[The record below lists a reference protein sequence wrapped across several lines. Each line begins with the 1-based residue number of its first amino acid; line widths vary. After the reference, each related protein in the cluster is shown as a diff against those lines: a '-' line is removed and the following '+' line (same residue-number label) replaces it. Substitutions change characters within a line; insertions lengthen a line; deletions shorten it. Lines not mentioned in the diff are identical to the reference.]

1 MALNPLTQA
10 QQILKAE
17 SEILLKKKLTNE
29 EFLKLINNTER
40 YLDRLQ
46 DIQDELEDIDR
57 FYGDIKSKTDGNT
70 QSLKEQLINIQAANN
85 LLSANVDQHAA
96 TDGLLKSID
105 SSSKKVTTTL
115 QNSRKIQDRIV
126 DGYSTQKELTN
137 QIKKNNDVISSIS
150 TDRASTL
157 NEMIKLE
164 DISKH
169 LTGAELEIA
178 KEAIKSAEIIIEQL
192 NNQISAIQEI
202 NSGLREESDNQDK
215 INNKLGITGKLMRGL
230 SKIPIIGDVVDFNK
244 VNKAM
249 EIEAKRKGST
259 TFSTLKTGA
268 SEFMSQLSSAGPLIA
283 LTAIFKI
290 LKFIGESI
298 FKADKRLVDLQKSF
312 GASREGANQ
321 IVDQFQQIVAS
332 STDFQ
337 YSLDDVTKTMT
348 DLATQMGF
356 VATYSDK
363 FTKDIVVATKGLG
376 LSDQESAAL
385 AKNALA
391 FSGDVAKTKNNIL
404 GTAVAVGAENKL
416 LVNSREILGKVL
428 STTGTIRANFRGNLT
443 ELTKAVTQA
452 KLFGLQLED
461 VQKTSESLL
470 NFESSIENELKA
482 ELLTGKQL
490 NLERAR
496 AAALQGDMNTLMQE
510 LNVQAGGFDEFMKMN
525 VIQQQALAEA
535 FGFSRAELS
544 DMFFEQKAIEGIR
557 RLGNNEEKDSLLER
571 YNALKAQGRT
581 QEELNQ
587 ALGEETAQRLEAQ
600 SAQEKFQIAMTKLQ
614 DAIGLAFKDI
624 NPQALAN
631 SFNNMVN
638 SAIKLGTAFDVIV
651 KAITGLLLGVA
662 VGSLLP
668 FGPLGTIIGG
678 LIGGIGGGLMADGIS
693 TPGYGNRALLTP
705 KGIYSLNNN
714 DTVVATT
721 TPNNVFKGNDVWTGP
736 PGSLGTKQS
745 STPQVINLVVGG
757 KTIAEWN
764 TASNQFGSN
773 SSFA

>member
-1 MALNPLTQA
+1 
-10 QQILKAE
+10 
-17 SEILLKKKLTNE
+17 
-29 EFLKLINNTER
+29 
-40 YLDRLQ
+40 
-46 DIQDELEDIDR
+46 
-57 FYGDIKSKTDGNT
+57 
-70 QSLKEQLINIQAANN
+70 
-85 LLSANVDQHAA
+85 
-96 TDGLLKSID
+96 
-105 SSSKKVTTTL
+105 
-115 QNSRKIQDRIV
+115 
-126 DGYSTQKELTN
+126 
-137 QIKKNNDVISSIS
+137 
-150 TDRASTL
+150 
-157 NEMIKLE
+157 MIELE

-169 LTGAELEIA
+169 LTGAELEVA
-178 KEAIKSAEIIIEQL
+178 KEAIDAAKIILEQL
-192 NNQISAIQEI
+192 DNQISAIQEI
-202 NSGLREESDNQDK
+202 NDNLREEDKNQDK
-215 INNKLGITGKLMRGL
+215 INNKLGITGKLMKGL
-230 SKIPIIGDVVDFNK
+230 SKIPIIGDVIDFSK

-249 EIEAKRKGST
+249 EITAKKGES
-259 TFSTLKTGA
+259 TFSVLKAGA
-268 SEFMSQLSSAGPLIA
+268 GEFMSQLSSAGPLIA
-283 LTAIFKI
+283 LTALVKI
-290 LKFIGESI
+290 IQFIGESI
-298 FKADKRLVDLQKSF
+298 FKADKRLTEIQKSF
-312 GASREGANQ
+312 AASREGAKQ
-321 IVDQFQQIVAS
+321 IQNQFQQVVAS
-332 STDFQ
+332 STEFQ
-337 YSLDDVTKTMT
+337 YSMDDVTKTMT
-348 DLATQMGF
+348 DLVTQMGF

-404 GTAVAVGAENKL
+404 GTAVAIGAENKL
-416 LVNSREILGKVL
+416 LVNSKEVLSKVL

-452 KLFGLQLED
+452 KLFGLELED

-557 RLGNNEEKDSLLER
+557 RLGNNEEQDNLLKR
-571 YNALKAQGRT
+571 YEALKAQGKT

-587 ALGEETAQRLEAQ
+587 ALGEEAAQRLEAQ
-600 SAQEKFQIAMTKLQ
+600 AAEEKFKIAMVKLQ
-614 DAIGLAFKDI
+614 EAIGMAFKDI
-624 NPQALAN
+624 DPQGLAN

-638 SAIKLGTAFDVIV
+638 SAIKLGDTFNNIV
-651 KAITGLLLGVA
+651 KIITGALAGAAIGFLLG
-662 VGSLLP
+662 
-668 FGPLGTIIGG
+668 GPLGAEVGAAIGFTG
-678 LIGGIGGGLMADGIS
+678 ASLMNDGIS

-705 KGIYSLNNN
+705 KGIYSLNNK

-721 TPNNVFKGNDVWTGP
+721 EPNNVFKGNDVFSGP

-745 STPQVINLVVGG
+745 TTPQIINLVVGG

-764 TASNQFGSN
+764 TASNQFGNN
-773 SSFA
+773 SPFA

>member
-29 EFLKLINNTER
+29 EFLKLINNTEK
-40 YLDRLQ
+40 YLDRLK

-57 FYGDIKSKTDGNT
+57 FYNDIQKTTDTEVENTDNIVKNLGKWNEKLKTNVGIYNITSKALG
-70 QSLKEQLINIQAANN
+70 SINNYSTEINKR
-85 LLSANVDQHAA
+85 LLE
-96 TDGLLKSID
+96 
-105 SSSKKVTTTL
+105 
-115 QNSRKIQDRIV
+115 SRKTQDRIV
-126 DGYSTQKELTN
+126 DGYSTQKELTS
-137 QIKKNNDVISSIS
+137 QIKKNSDSITS
-150 TDRASTL
+150 
-157 NEMIKLE
+157 IKKNQGTIQDSINALE
-164 DISKH
+164 SQRH
-169 LTGAELEIA
+169 TLTGKELELVNLSIQGL
-178 KEAIKSAEIIIEQL
+178 KKQNEIFEQHRKSLQKV
-192 NNQISAIQEI
+192 ND
-202 NSGLREESDNQDK
+202 GLREESDNQDK
-215 INNKLGITGKLMRGL
+215 INNKLGITGKLMKGL

-249 EIEAKRKGST
+249 EITAKSGGST
-259 TFSTLKTGA
+259 FGVLRSGA
-268 SEFMSQLSSAGPLIA
+268 SEFMSQLKAAGPLIA

-290 LKFIGESI
+290 IQFIGEAI

-312 GASREGANQ
+312 GASREGAKQ

-391 FSGDVAKTKNNIL
+391 FSGDIAKTKNDIL

-416 LVNSREILGKVL
+416 LVNSREVLGKVL
-428 STTGTIRANFRGNLT
+428 STTGAIRANFRGNLN

-452 KLFGLQLED
+452 KAFGLELED

-544 DMFFEQKAIEGIR
+544 DMFFEQKAIEGMR
-557 RLGNNEEKDSLLER
+557 RLGNNEEKDSLLKR
-571 YNALKAQGRT
+571 YEALKAQNKT
-581 QEELNQ
+581 QDELNA
-587 ALGEETAQRLEAQ
+587 ALGEEVAQRLEAQ
-600 SAQEKFQIAMTKLQ
+600 SAQEKFQVAMIKLQ
-614 DAIGLAFKDI
+614 ETIGLVFKDI
-624 NPQALAN
+624 NPQDIAN
-631 SFNNMVN
+631 KFNDMVN
-638 SAIKLGTAFDVIV
+638 SAIKLGDEFDRIV
-651 KAITGLLLGVA
+651 KAITGALAGA
-662 VGSLLP
+662 AGGSF
-668 FGPLGTIIGG
+668 FGPLGTA
-678 LIGGIGGGLMADGIS
+678 IGGIGGGIVGYNMNDGIS

-705 KGIYSLNNN
+705 KGIYSLNNK

-721 TPNNVFKGNDVWTGP
+721 EPNNVFKGNDVFSGP

-745 STPQVINLVVGG
+745 STPQIINLVVGG

-764 TASNQFGSN
+764 TASNQFGNN
-773 SSFA
+773 SPFA

>member
-40 YLDRLQ
+40 YLDRLK
-46 DIQDELEDIDR
+46 DIEEELDNVVSFYSDATKNANSLNELTKGHVNAIEEANKKLKKQYDLGGLNKGSLNDINN
-57 FYGDIKSKTDGNT
+57 YSKTYN
-70 QSLKEQLINIQAANN
+70 KIIEK
-85 LLSANVDQHAA
+85 SAKLHS
-96 TDGLLKSID
+96 SI
-105 SSSKKVTTTL
+105 VE
-115 QNSRKIQDRIV
+115 
-126 DGYSTQKELTN
+126 GYSTQKELTN
-137 QIKKNNDVISSIS
+137 QIALNNKEIGLLNTKEEAFQKTI
-150 TDRASTL
+150 TDLKESART
-157 NEMIKLE
+157 
-164 DISKH
+164 
-169 LTGAELEIA
+169 LTGEELSLTNKIILAAYAELKNIQQ
-178 KEAIKSAEIIIEQL
+178 KKTIIQ
-192 NNQISAIQEI
+192 QI
-202 NSGLREESDNQDK
+202 NDKLREEDKNQDK

-268 SEFMSQLSSAGPLIA
+268 SEFMSQLSAAGPLIA

-290 LKFIGESI
+290 LKFIGEAI

-312 GASREGANQ
+312 GASREGAKQ
-321 IVDQFQQIVAS
+321 IVDQFQQIVTS
-332 STDFQ
+332 STNFQ

-404 GTAVAVGAENKL
+404 GTAVAIGAENKL
-416 LVNSREILGKVL
+416 LVNSREVLGKVL
-428 STTGTIRANFRGNLT
+428 STTGVIRANFRGNLT

-452 KLFGLQLED
+452 KLFGLELED

-581 QEELNQ
+581 QEELNN
-587 ALGEETAQRLEAQ
+587 ALGEEVAQRLEAQ
-600 SAQEKFQIAMTKLQ
+600 SAQEKFQIAITKLQ
-614 DAIGLAFKDI
+614 EAIGLAFKDI
-624 NPQALAN
+624 NPQALAD

-638 SAIKLGTAFDVIV
+638 SAIKLGDTFNKIV
-651 KAITGLLLGVA
+651 KAITGLLLGA
-662 VGSLLP
+662 TVGSF
-668 FGPLGTIIGG
+668 FGPLGAAIG
-678 LIGGIGGGLMADGIS
+678 GGIGLGVGLMADGIS

-705 KGIYSLNNN
+705 KGIYSLNNK

-721 TPNNVFKGNDVWTGP
+721 EPNNVFKGNDVFSGP

-745 STPQVINLVVGG
+745 STPQIINLVVGG

-764 TASNQFGSN
+764 TASNQFGNN
-773 SSFA
+773 SPFA

>member
-46 DIQDELEDIDR
+46 DIQDELEGIDEY
-57 FYGDIKSKTDGNT
+57 YGDLKTKANEISQYQKGQIDYIDEVNT
-70 QSLKEQLINIQAANN
+70 ILKTSN
-85 LLSANVDQHAA
+85 DQYAF
-96 TDGLLKSID
+96 TDELLKKI
-105 SSSKKVTTTL
+105 KKNTTDTGKEIS
-115 QNSRKIQDRIV
+115 NSRKIQDRLV
-126 DGYSTQKELTN
+126 DGYSTQSELTY
-137 QIKKNNDVISSIS
+137 QIKKNSNVISNIS
-150 TDRASTL
+150 NSRIETL
-157 NEMIKLE
+157 NEITKLE
-164 DISKH
+164 ELSKN
-169 LTGAELEIA
+169 LTGDDLENTEAALIA
-178 KEAIKSAEIIIEQL
+178 ARKVLETYEE
-192 NNQISAIQEI
+192 QISALSGINIKLKKEGDEI
-202 NSGLREESDNQDK
+202 DK
-215 INNKLGITGKLMRGL
+215 IEKKLGIAGKLMKGL
-230 SKIPIIGDVVDFNK
+230 SKIPIIGDVVNFRG
-244 VNKAM
+244 
-249 EIEAKRKGST
+249 IEEVMKKTAEQGGSQ
-259 TFSTLKTGA
+259 FKIMKNGA
-268 SEFMSQLSSAGPLIA
+268 SAFMTELSAAGPLIA

-290 LKFIGESI
+290 LQFIGESI

-312 GASREGANQ
+312 GASREGAKQ

-332 STDFQ
+332 STNFQ

-470 NFESSIENELKA
+470 NFETSIENELKA

-581 QEELNQ
+581 QEELNA
-587 ALGEETAQRLEAQ
+587 ALGEEVAQRLEAQ
-600 SAQEKFQIAMTKLQ
+600 AAQEKFQIAMTKLQ

-624 NPQALAN
+624 DPQGLADK
-631 SFNNMVN
+631 FNNMVN
-638 SAIKLGTAFDVIV
+638 SAIRLGDTFDRIV
-651 KAITGLLLGVA
+651 KAITIGLAGAAIGYLAG
-662 VGSLLP
+662 
-668 FGPLGTIIGG
+668 GPLGAA
-678 LIGGIGGGLMADGIS
+678 IGGILAGGVAYMADGIS
-693 TPGYGNRALLTP
+693 TPGYGDRALLTP

-721 TPNNVFKGNDVWTGP
+721 EPNNVFKGNDVWTGP
-736 PGSLGTKQS
+736 PGSLGNKQS
-745 STPQVINLVVGG
+745 STTPQVINLVVGG

>member
-40 YLDRLQ
+40 YLGRLQ
-46 DIQDELEDIDR
+46 DIQDELEGIDE
-57 FYGDIKSKTDGNT
+57 FYGEIKSKTDGNA
-70 QSLKEQLINIQAANN
+70 QSLKEQVINIQAAND

-96 TDGLLKSID
+96 TDGLLKSINN
-105 SSSKKVTTTL
+105 SSKKVTTTL
-115 QNSRKIQDRIV
+115 QNSRNVQDRIV

-150 TDRASTL
+150 TDRVSTL

-169 LTGAELEIA
+169 LTGAELEVA
-178 KEAIKSAEIIIEQL
+178 KEAIDAAKIILEQL
-192 NNQISAIQEI
+192 DNQISAIQEI
-202 NSGLREESDNQDK
+202 NDNLREEDKNQDK
-215 INNKLGITGKLMRGL
+215 INNKLGITGKLMKGL
-230 SKIPIIGDVVDFNK
+230 SKIPIIGDVIDFSK

-249 EIEAKRKGST
+249 EITAKKGES
-259 TFSTLKTGA
+259 TFSVLKAGA
-268 SEFMSQLSSAGPLIA
+268 GEFMSQLSSAGPLIA
-283 LTAIFKI
+283 LTALVKI
-290 LKFIGESI
+290 IQFIGESI
-298 FKADKRLVDLQKSF
+298 FKADKRLTEIQKSF
-312 GASREGANQ
+312 AASREGAKQ
-321 IVDQFQQIVAS
+321 IQNQFQQVVAS
-332 STDFQ
+332 STEFQ
-337 YSLDDVTKTMT
+337 YSMDDVTKTMT
-348 DLATQMGF
+348 DLVTQMGF

-404 GTAVAVGAENKL
+404 GTAVAIGAENKL
-416 LVNSREILGKVL
+416 LVNSKEVLSKVL

-452 KLFGLQLED
+452 KLFGLELED

-557 RLGNNEEKDSLLER
+557 RLGNNEEQDNLLKR

-600 SAQEKFQIAMTKLQ
+600 AAQEKFQIAMVKLQ
-614 DAIGLAFKDI
+614 EAIGMAFKDI
-624 NPQALAN
+624 DPQGLAN

-638 SAIKLGTAFDVIV
+638 SAIKLGDTFNNIV
-651 KAITGLLLGVA
+651 KIITGALAGAAIGFLLG
-662 VGSLLP
+662 
-668 FGPLGTIIGG
+668 GPLGAEVGAAIGFTG
-678 LIGGIGGGLMADGIS
+678 ASLMNDGIS

-705 KGIYSLNNN
+705 KGIYSLNNK

-721 TPNNVFKGNDVWTGP
+721 EPNNVFKGNDVFSGP

-745 STPQVINLVVGG
+745 STPQIINLVVGG

-764 TASNQFGSN
+764 TASSQYGNN
-773 SSFA
+773 SPFA

>member
-1 MALNPLTQA
+1 MALDPLTQA

-17 SEILLKKKLTNE
+17 TEILLKKKLTNE

-40 YLDRLQ
+40 YLDRLK
-46 DIQDELEDIDR
+46 DIEDELSNIDQ
-57 FYGDIKSKTDGNT
+57 FYSDIKNNTDGIS
-70 QSLKEQLINIQAANN
+70 QSIKENIDAIKKYNKELKV
-85 LLSANVDQHAA
+85 SSDQHAI
-96 TDGLLKSID
+96 TDGLLKGIESNAQKINTAIQ
-105 SSSKKVTTTL
+105 S
-115 QNSRKIQDRIV
+115 SRKLQDRII
-126 DGYSTQKELTN
+126 DGYATQKELTN
-137 QIKKNNDVISSIS
+137 QRLKNENIISNLK
-150 TDRASTL
+150 TDMAAAE
-157 NEMIKLE
+157 NEVAKFKAIAE
-164 DISKH
+164 N
-169 LTGAELEIA
+169 LTGKQLKKAEKALA
-178 KEAIKSAEIIIEQL
+178 NANAIVASIKGQINYIDEV
-192 NNQISAIQEI
+192 NNRLQ
-202 NSGLREESDNQDK
+202 EESDNQDK
-215 INNKLGITGKLMRGL
+215 INNKLGIAGKLMRGL

-249 EIEAKRKGST
+249 EITAKKGGST
-259 TFSTLKTGA
+259 FNVMKAGA
-268 SEFMSQLSSAGPLIA
+268 SEFMSQLSAAGPLIA

-290 LKFIGESI
+290 IQFIGESI

-312 GASREGANQ
+312 GASREGASQ

-337 YSLDDVTKTMT
+337 YSLDDITKTMT

-391 FSGDVAKTKNNIL
+391 FSGDVAKTKNSIL
-404 GTAVAVGAENKL
+404 GTAVAIGAENKL
-416 LVNSREILGKVL
+416 LVNSREILTKVL
-428 STTGTIRANFRGNLT
+428 STTGTIRANFRGNT
-443 ELTKAVTQA
+443 DELTKAVTQA

-461 VQKTSESLL
+461 VQKTSDSLL
-470 NFESSIENELKA
+470 NFETSIENELKA
-482 ELLTGKQL
+482 ELLTGRQL

-535 FGFSRAELS
+535 FGFDRAQLS
-544 DMFFEQKAIEGIR
+544 DIFFEQKAIEGLR
-557 RLGNNEEKDSLLER
+557 RLGNNAEKDSLLER
-571 YNALKAQGRT
+571 YNTLKAEGKT

-587 ALGEETAQRLEAQ
+587 ALGDEVAKRLEAQ
-600 SAQEKFQIAMTKLQ
+600 SAQEKFQIAMVKLQ
-614 DAIGLAFKDI
+614 EAIGLAFKDI
-624 NPQALAN
+624 NPQALAD

-638 SAIKLGTAFDVIV
+638 SAIKLGDTFNTIV
-651 KAITGLLLGVA
+651 KTITGLLLGVA
-662 VGSLLP
+662 AGSF
-668 FGPLGTIIGG
+668 FGPLGALVGG
-678 LIGGIGGGLMADGIS
+678 AIGGGLGYMADGIS
-693 TPGYGNRALLTP
+693 TPGYGDRSLVTP
-705 KGIYSLNNN
+705 KGVYALNNN
-714 DTVVATT
+714 DTVIATT
-721 TPNNVFKGNDVWTGP
+721 TPNNVFKGNDIWTGP

-745 STPQVINLVVGG
+745 NPTPQVINLVVGG

-764 TASNQFGSN
+764 TASSQYGAN

>member
-29 EFLKLINNTER
+29 EFLKLINNTEK
-40 YLDRLQ
+40 YLDRLR
-46 DIQDELEDIDR
+46 DIEEELEGIDR
-57 FYGDIKSKTDGNT
+57 FYN
-70 QSLKEQLINIQAANN
+70 NIQNTTDVEVENTNN
-85 LLSANVDQHAA
+85 IVKNLGKWNEKLKTNVGIYNTTSKALGSINNYSTEINKRLLE
-96 TDGLLKSID
+96 
-105 SSSKKVTTTL
+105 
-115 QNSRKIQDRIV
+115 SRKTQDRIV
-126 DGYSTQKELTN
+126 DGYSTQKELTS
-137 QIKKNNDVISSIS
+137 QIKKNSDSI
-150 TDRASTL
+150 T
-157 NEMIKLE
+157 NINK
-164 DISKH
+164 
-169 LTGAELEIA
+169 
-178 KEAIKSAEIIIEQL
+178 
-192 NNQISAIQEI
+192 NQGAIQESI
-202 NSGLREESDNQDK
+202 NALESQRHTLTGEELKLVDLSIQGLKKQNEIFEQHKTSLQKVNDGLREESDNQDK

-249 EIEAKRKGST
+249 EITAKSGGSA
-259 TFSTLKTGA
+259 FNTLKSGA

-283 LTAIFKI
+283 LTALLKI
-290 LKFIGESI
+290 IQFIGEAV

-312 GASREGANQ
+312 GASREGAKQ

-332 STDFQ
+332 STNFQ

-391 FSGDVAKTKNNIL
+391 FSGDVAKTKNDIL
-404 GTAVAVGAENKL
+404 GTAVAIGAENKL
-416 LVNSREILGKVL
+416 LVNSREVLGKVL
-428 STTGTIRANFRGNLT
+428 STTGAIRANFRGNLN

-452 KLFGLQLED
+452 KAFGLELED

-544 DMFFEQKAIEGIR
+544 DMFFEQKAIEGMR
-557 RLGNNEEKDSLLER
+557 RLGNNEEKDSLLKR
-571 YNALKAQGRT
+571 YEALKAQNKT
-581 QEELNQ
+581 QDELNA
-587 ALGEETAQRLEAQ
+587 ALGEEVAQRLEAQ
-600 SAQEKFQIAMTKLQ
+600 SAQEKFQVAMIKLQ
-614 DAIGLAFKDI
+614 ETIGLVFKDI
-624 NPQALAN
+624 NPQDIAN
-631 SFNNMVN
+631 KFNDMVN
-638 SAIKLGTAFDVIV
+638 SAIKLGDTFSGIV
-651 KAITGLLLGVA
+651 KIITGALAGAAIGFLLG
-662 VGSLLP
+662 
-668 FGPLGTIIGG
+668 GPLGAEVGAAIGG
-678 LIGGIGGGLMADGIS
+678 FGASYMNDGIS

-705 KGIYSLNNN
+705 KGIYSLNNK

-721 TPNNVFKGNDVWTGP
+721 EPNNVFKGNDVFSGP

-745 STPQVINLVVGG
+745 STPQIINLVVGG

-764 TASNQFGSN
+764 TASSQYGNN
-773 SSFA
+773 SPFA

>member
-40 YLDRLQ
+40 YLDRLK
-46 DIQDELEDIDR
+46 DIEEELDNVVSFYSDATKNANSLNELTKGHVNAIEEANKKLKKQYDLGGLNKGSLNDINN
-57 FYGDIKSKTDGNT
+57 YSKTYN
-70 QSLKEQLINIQAANN
+70 KIIEK
-85 LLSANVDQHAA
+85 SAKLHS
-96 TDGLLKSID
+96 SI
-105 SSSKKVTTTL
+105 VE
-115 QNSRKIQDRIV
+115 
-126 DGYSTQKELTN
+126 GYSTQKELTN
-137 QIKKNNDVISSIS
+137 QIALNNKEIGLLNTKEEAFQKTI
-150 TDRASTL
+150 TDLKESART
-157 NEMIKLE
+157 
-164 DISKH
+164 
-169 LTGAELEIA
+169 LTGEELSLTNKIILAAYAELKNIQQ
-178 KEAIKSAEIIIEQL
+178 KKTTIQ
-192 NNQISAIQEI
+192 QI
-202 NSGLREESDNQDK
+202 NDKLREEDKNQDK
-215 INNKLGITGKLMRGL
+215 INNKLGITGKLMTGL
-230 SKIPIIGDVVDFNK
+230 SKIPIIGDVVNFSK

-249 EIEAKRKGST
+249 EITAKSGGST
-259 TFSTLKTGA
+259 FGVLRSGA
-268 SEFMSQLSSAGPLIA
+268 SEFMSQLSAAGPLIA

-290 LKFIGESI
+290 LQFIGESI

-312 GASREGANQ
+312 GASREGAKQ

-391 FSGDVAKTKNNIL
+391 FSGDVAKTKNDIL
-404 GTAVAVGAENKL
+404 GTAVAIGAENKL
-416 LVNSREILGKVL
+416 LVNSREVLGKVL
-428 STTGTIRANFRGNLT
+428 STTGAIRANFRGNLN

-452 KLFGLQLED
+452 KAFGLELED

-544 DMFFEQKAIEGIR
+544 DMFFEQKAIEGMR
-557 RLGNNEEKDSLLER
+557 RLGNNEEKDSLLKR
-571 YNALKAQGRT
+571 YEALKAQNKT
-581 QEELNQ
+581 QDELNA
-587 ALGEETAQRLEAQ
+587 ALGEEVAQRLEAQ
-600 SAQEKFQIAMTKLQ
+600 SAQEKFQVAMVKLQ
-614 DAIGLAFKDI
+614 ETIGLVFKDI
-624 NPQALAN
+624 NPQDIAN
-631 SFNNMVN
+631 KFNDMVN
-638 SAIKLGTAFDVIV
+638 SAIKLGDEFDRIV

-662 VGSLLP
+662 GGSF
-668 FGPLGTIIGG
+668 FGPLGAA
-678 LIGGIGGGLMADGIS
+678 IGGIGGGIVGYNMNDGIS

-705 KGIYSLNNN
+705 KGIYSLNNK

-721 TPNNVFKGNDVWTGP
+721 EPNNVFKGNDVFSGP

-745 STPQVINLVVGG
+745 STPQIINLVVGG

-764 TASNQFGSN
+764 TASNQFGNN
-773 SSFA
+773 SPFA